1 MKLNTK
7 SWLPAVVLGELL
19 ISVLAV
25 YALLALLL
33 MSSPREAASTD
44 GGTSPL
50 LLAADS
56 TPSNSSFAASPALPG
71 AYAQGTALG
80 APIYPA
86 WYPAPYF
93 RAYSNPYAY
102 SYASSYASLYY
113 SRYYRYTPYTAYR
126 APAPVKPATSSAAA
140 TKAVTPPSAAPK
152 AAAPAAPSGNAS
164 ASSANLVNSWQSLG
178 PGSVVW
184 LKLGSG
190 GDHIDASLE
199 ANSLDG
205 VSMQVFAPDSPDKPI
220 GQGSLQNS
228 TGHLVWSGGKWSSIG
243 DWMARIAN
251 TSSAAVWYK
260 LTVSGYSIGQCDSI
274 SYWEKIGTADVYWT
288 RCK

>member
-1 MKLNTK
+1 MKLKTK
-7 SWLPAVVLGELL
+7 SWLSAVVLGELL
-19 ISVLAV
+19 IGVLAV

-44 GGTSPL
+44 GGTSSLPL
-50 LLAADS
+50 GADS
-56 TPSNSSFAASPALPG
+56 TLSNSSLAASPALPD
-71 AYAQGTALG
+71 ASAQSSALG
-80 APIYPA
+80 APIYSA
-86 WYPAPYF
+86 WYPSPYF

-113 SRYYRYTPYTAYR
+113 ARNYRYTPYTAYR
-126 APAPVKPATSSAAA
+126 TPAPVKPSTSSIAPA
-140 TKAVTPPSAAPK
+140 KPVTPPTAAPK
-152 AAAPAAPSGNAS
+152 AAAPAAPSGNTS
-164 ASSANLVNSWQSLG
+164 ASSANLVNTWQTLA

-205 VSMQVFAPDSPDKPI
+205 VTMQVFAPDSPDKPI

-228 TGHLVWSGGKWSSIG
+228 TGHLVWSGGKWSSTG

>member
-1 MKLNTK
+1 MKLKTK

-33 MSSPREAASTD
+33 MSSTAEVASTD
-44 GGTSPL
+44 GGTSSLP
-50 LLAADS
+50 LAADAI
-56 TPSNSSFAASPALPG
+56 PSNSALTASPALPDV
-71 AYAQGTALG
+71 AAEGTALG

-86 WYPAPYF
+86 WYPSPYF

-113 SRYYRYTPYTAYR
+113 ARNYRYTPYTAYR
-126 APAPVKPATSSAAA
+126 TPVKPSTSSTVAA
-140 TKAVTPPSAAPK
+140 KPVTPPSAAPK
-152 AAAPAAPSGNAS
+152 VAAPAAPSGNTS
-164 ASSANLVNSWQSLG
+164 ASSANLVNSWQMLA

-205 VSMQVFAPDSPDKPI
+205 VSMQVFAPDSPDRPI
-220 GQGSLQNS
+220 GQGSVQNS

>member
-1 MKLNTK
+1 MKLKTK

-19 ISVLAV
+19 IGVLAV

-33 MSSPREAASTD
+33 MSSPREVASTD
-44 GGTSPL
+44 SGTSSLP
-50 LLAADS
+50 LAAES
-56 TPSNSSFAASPALPG
+56 APSNSSLAVSAALPDG
-71 AYAQGTALG
+71 SAQSSALG
-80 APIYPA
+80 APIYSA
-86 WYPAPYF
+86 WYPSPYF
-93 RAYSNPYAY
+93 RTYSNPYAY
-102 SYASSYASLYY
+102 SYASLYY
-113 SRYYRYTPYTAYR
+113 ARNYRYTPYTAYR
-126 APAPVKPATSSAAA
+126 SPAPVKPSTSSAVAA
-140 TKAVTPPSAAPK
+140 KPVTPPSAAPK
-152 AAAPAAPSGNAS
+152 VAAPAAPSATTS
-164 ASSANLVNSWQSLG
+164 AGSANLVNTWQTLG

-205 VSMQVFAPDSPDKPI
+205 VSMQVFAPDSPDRPI
-220 GQGSLQNS
+220 GQGSVQNS

-260 LTVSGYSIGQCDSI
+260 LTISGYSIGQCDSI